1 MLLDPLCT
9 AREFPDASDF
19 FSKPLEGAR
28 AACLPEAL
36 MFSVIFN
43 IILIGIVA
51 MVLISVILG
60 PVYIRFFYR
69 TSSRVIVSR
78 VGISELPEAA
88 VHYFDTCT
96 PDLEGEGFSVV
107 GDFILSGSIK
117 GNTVYFRFFANR
129 GSSDSAMCAFIVDI
143 TGGKRREVPYVEFC
157 TGYSDGSEIDT
168 NNSKLPGAFK
178 AVPEKRVF
186 QYPAIRDVGR
196 LYRLHVQRV
205 SEFGGSRRKEL
216 PAAGHEEAYF
226 RRSFL
231 RDFDRQVEVGYF
243 TYDSFSGD
251 YRPTWRGA
259 YGMVWRS
266 LFANKTAGIKK

>member
-1 MLLDPLCT
+1 ML
-9 AREFPDASDF
+9 S
-19 FSKPLEGAR
+19 
-28 AACLPEAL
+28 
-36 MFSVIFN
+36 MIFN

-51 MVLISVILG
+51 MVLIPALLG

-78 VGISELPEAA
+78 VGVSELPEAA
-88 VHYFDTCT
+88 VHYFEKST

-117 GNTVYFRFFANR
+117 ESTVFFRFFANR
-129 GSSDSAMCAFIVDI
+129 GDSDSAMCAFIVD
-143 TGGKRREVPYVEFC
+143 TNGGKRREVPYVEFC

-168 NNSKLPGAFK
+168 NNSKIPGAFK
-178 AVPEKRVF
+178 TVPEKRVF
-186 QYPAIRDVGR
+186 QYPGIRDIGR
-196 LYRLHVQRV
+196 LYRLHVQEV
-205 SEFGGSRRKEL
+205 SRSGGARRKEL
-216 PAAGHEEAYF
+216 PAAGHEEAHF

-243 TYDSFSGD
+243 TYDTFSGD
-251 YRPTWRGA
+251 YRPTWLGA

-266 LFANKTAGIKK
+266 LFGGKNASNR

>member
-1 MLLDPLCT
+1 
-9 AREFPDASDF
+9 
-19 FSKPLEGAR
+19 
-28 AACLPEAL
+28 
-36 MFSVIFN
+36 MFNMIFN

-51 MVLISVILG
+51 MVLLG

-69 TSSRVIVSR
+69 TSSRVTVSR
-78 VGISELPEAA
+78 VGVSELPAAA
-88 VHYFDTCT
+88 VHYFDKST
-96 PDLEGEGFSVV
+96 PDLEREGFSVV

-143 TGGKRREVPYVEFC
+143 TGGKKRVAPYVEFC

-186 QYPAIRDVGR
+186 QYPDIRDIGR
-196 LYRLHVQRV
+196 LYRLHVQAV
-205 SEFGGSRRKEL
+205 SESGGARRKEL

-243 TYDSFSGD
+243 TFDPLSGD

-259 YGMVWRS
+259 FGMVWRS
-266 LFANKTAGIKK
+266 LFRRPAVRGTS